1 MLQRANHCRRKRKK
15 ERRRRKMKTM
25 RRRMKSRRSYSVTS
39 IPFHSGWRRR
49 KSMVM
54 ALQQQNLQLELKAA
68 NTRLETTP
76 LPHPPRLPT
85 KHWAPSI
92 PANRKVYHHQSLP
105 LVSHNALCLLQ
116 PCWPTAECVSQLI
129 WDVIWIQWG
138 QRGGEGRR
146 EGQKSR
152 GQEKGKGVRVGTNK
166 RRGGKEK
173 RWGKE
178 IGTGEEDFSTGSF
191 KHTPAGSSP
200 HTLSAWSCVVC
211 VLLLCVRVLTVT
223 CWLTAGQLSQIQF
236 YMILIETINQ

>member
-76 LPHPPRLPT
+76 LPPPRLPT

-146 EGQKSR
+146 EGQKRAEDRRKEREWGWEGTR
-152 GQEKGKGVRVGTNK
+152 GEEVR
-166 RRGGKEK
+166 RRG
-173 RWGKE
+173 
-178 IGTGEEDFSTGSF
+178 EER
-191 KHTPAGSSP
+191 K
-200 HTLSAWSCVVC
+200 
-211 VLLLCVRVLTVT
+211 
-223 CWLTAGQLSQIQF
+223 
-236 YMILIETINQ
+236 